1 MIMKG
6 QQTQTQTLN
15 TGYVLL
21 RIYVT
26 ESDRI
31 GHSPLHSVIVKE
43 ARELGIAGCTAIRG
57 IMGYGASSMIHTDQ
71 LFKVASDLPVILE
84 LVDSEEKIQ
93 KLLAKVRPM
102 IEGSLVVEE
111 KVQVHQLH

>member
-1 MIMKG
+1 MKA
-6 QQTQTQTLN
+6 QQTQTLHA
-15 TGYVLL
+15 GYVLL

-26 ESDRI
+26 ESDKI
-31 GHSPLHSVIVKE
+31 GHDPLHSTIVKE
-43 ARELGIAGCTAIRG
+43 AHELGIVGCTAIRG
-57 IMGYGASSMIHTDQ
+57 IMGYGASSIIHTDH
-71 LFKVASDLPVILE
+71 LFKVPSDLPVILE

-93 KLLAKVRPM
+93 ELLERVRPL